1 MTLIENFSR
10 DMPLEHK
17 AIQWLTSFCET
28 EPWVQLRSSKNTTDE
43 CEIPLLNV
51 ELIVESVSNRRYE
64 LNIYAGI
71 GEQKIVQLFQPSL
84 RGKINLESQLDEQD
98 SCFDEERYWCNLCLE
113 VEDEH
118 ESLPFGDH
126 LITLALALRDDVSTA
141 KKIPLLDMFLAHDE
155 DEHVWIEGY
164 YISGPETG
172 IYDRE
177 DEKLIPLGI
186 RTLCHKFSCLEDE
199 LACSSFGEDE
209 RYKIIEEE
217 MRTAAVEIRKNK
229 LSSLHS

>member
-1 MTLIENFSR
+1 MTLIEHYSKH
-10 DMPLEHK
+10 MPIEHK

-71 GEQKIVQLFQPSL
+71 GEQRIVQLFQPSL

-98 SCFDEERYWCNLCLE
+98 SCFDKERYWCYLCLE

-118 ESLPFGDH
+118 EFLPFGDH
-126 LITLALALRDDVSTA
+126 LITLALALRDDVNTA

-155 DEHVWIEGY
+155 AEHVWIEGY

-209 RYKIIEEE
+209 RYKIIEEQ
-217 MRTAAVEIRKNK
+217 MRTATVEIRKNK
-229 LSSLHS
+229 LGSLYS